1 MALTFCHLPVSAS
14 RRKMPCSLALT
25 LDLTQA
31 TIRCFAFQRF
41 FNAQQLVVLG
51 NPVRT
56 AQRTSLYLARAGSH
70 RQVSNSGIFSFTG
83 TVGNHR
89 RVAGVLSHFDGI
101 QSFRQATDLVE
112 LDQDGVT
119 NTLLDTLLQDLGVGY
134 EQVIT
139 HQLHLAAQLVGQDLP
154 AVPVAL
160 VHAVF
165 DGHNRVTLTQA
176 CQVIGEAFGIKAL
189 AFTRQLILTVF
200 VEFRRGTIQR
210 QGHIFAQLIAS
221 VFNSLL
227 DRSQGRFVG
236 RQVRRKTTL
245 VAHRCVQA
253 LRLQHFLQAVEDF
266 RADTQSLCKALHSN
280 RLNHELLDVHV
291 VIRVLTTV
299 QDVHHRYRHGEF
311 AGRAVDISNVR
322 IQRLLQRNSSRLGRC
337 KGDGQNG
344 VGAQVGLVLGAVQ
357 IQHNLVQ
364 TTLIRRIFTDQCIT
378 NLAVYRINRFQDAL
392 TQITGSI
399 TITQLQR
406 LAGTG
411 GCTRRRTSGADG
423 AVFQNNI
430 GFNGRVAAGIQNLT
444 GFDVGNLGHS
454 DRSPDL
460 LYLNGSN
467 CKFSLEQV
475 GDGFPK
481 LCGALDGEAQASH
494 GCAEGACF
502 GKPSP
507 TCSYSRTGQKTNT
520 ANQAVS
526 IGLKLFTRSST
537 AFTRCR
543 NGSSW
548 FRRKAHGPSHMALSG
563 SGWASRNKPARP

>member
-119 NTLLDTLLQDLGVGY
+119 NALLDALLQDLGVGY
-134 EQVIT
+134 EQIIT
-139 HQLHLAAQLVGQDLP
+139 NQLYLAAQLVSQDLP
-154 AVPVAL
+154 AIPIAL
-160 VHAVF
+160 VHAIL
-165 DGHNRVTLTQA
+165 DGHNRITLTQA
-176 CQVIGEAFGIKAL
+176 CQVIGEAFRIKAL
-189 AFTRQLILTVF
+189 AFARQLILTVF
-200 VEFRRGTIQR
+200 VELGRGTIQR
-210 QGHIFAQLIAS
+210 QGYVFAQFIAS

-227 DRSQGRFVG
+227 DRSQGRFIG

-253 LRLQHFLQAVEDF
+253 LRLQHFLQTVEDLG
-266 RADTQSLCKALHSN
+266 AYTQSLCKALHSN
-280 RLNHELLDVHV
+280 RLNHELLDVHD

-311 AGRAVDISNVR
+311 AGSAVDISNVR

-337 KGDGQNG
+337 KGDCQNS

-392 TQITGSI
+392 TQITRSI
-399 TITQLQR
+399 TITQLQC
-406 LAGTG
+406 LAGTSG
-411 GCTRRRTSGADG
+411 STGRCTSSSDG
-423 AVFQNNI
+423 AVFKDNV
-430 GFNGRVAAGIQNLT
+430 GFYGRITAGIQNLT

-454 DRSPDL
+454 SGSPFVQYLKGYKLVRSRA
-460 LYLNGSN
+460 G
-467 CKFSLEQV
+467 
-475 GDGFPK
+475 GDGFMK
-481 LCGALDGEAQASH
+481 LCSAMDGGAQASH
-494 GCAEGACF
+494 GRAARSVF
-502 GKPSP
+502 HKAIPARSVP
-507 TCSYSRTGQKTNT
+507 PKQTKTNT

-543 NGSSW
+543 KD
-548 FRRKAHGPSHMALSG
+548 R
-563 SGWASRNKPARP
+563 